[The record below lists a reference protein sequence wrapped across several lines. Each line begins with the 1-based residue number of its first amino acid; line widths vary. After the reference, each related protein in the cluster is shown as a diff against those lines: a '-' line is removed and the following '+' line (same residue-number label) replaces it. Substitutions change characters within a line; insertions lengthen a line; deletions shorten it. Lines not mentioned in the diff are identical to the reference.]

1 MKTIYKESNNDV
13 RWENAYNE
21 YGTLINVKE
30 AEKILEGKKNKFFL
44 YSDLS
49 FEMVLRTG
57 SKNIKHFA
65 LKSEIEINGVTYK
78 TGNVNGETIYHY
90 EAKVKTARNLY
101 FFWSNYK
108 VYFQEPKIERI
119 LEGSK
124 YRADLVAKL
133 ECGTKITIEIVYSSD
148 ISHAKRKFIKE
159 KQLPTFII
167 YLDKNGNQD
176 YERFDFIGNDKIEQL
191 SSRIRKGKDSVL
203 GIISERNSKQR
214 KLFDRESQDRKRLR
228 ELESRIRSEVERKEG
243 ELFQV
248 EGGNYF
254 GSGKIKEDIERL
266 RNRISE
272 IERISRKFDYDIRD
286 QERKIKSIKSNT
298 RSIEGIG
305 KEIKELEN
313 TFIQVAKVTPWEW
326 VAPSYIAEPRGE
338 NRLSMIKYF
347 CE

>member
-30 AEKILEGKKNKFFL
+30 AEKFLEGKKNKFFL

-148 ISHAKRKFIKE
+148 ISDAKRKFIKE

-176 YERFDFIGNDKIEQL
+176 YERFDFIGDDKIEQL
-191 SSRIRKGKDSVL
+191 SSRIRKGKDSTN
-203 GIISERNSKQR
+203 GIISDRDSKQR
-214 KLFDRESQDRKRLR
+214 KLFDRENQDRKRLR

-243 ELFQV
+243 EFD
-248 EGGNYF
+248 GI
-254 GSGKIKEDIERL
+254 GSKSNIKNESIEFSIKVYRERIRYVKNVINEIQGKIKIL
-266 RNRISE
+266 RNE
-272 IERISRKFDYDIRD
+272 IED
-286 QERKIKSIKSNT
+286 N
-298 RSIEGIG
+298 
-305 KEIKELEN
+305 
-313 TFIQVAKVTPWEW
+313 FINETARATNRRLLKQK
-326 VAPSYIAEPRGE
+326 RGW
-338 NRLSMIKYF
+338 
-347 CE
+347 

>member
-1 MKTIYKESNNDV
+1 MKTIYNESNNDV

-30 AEKILEGKKNKFFL
+30 AEKLLEGKKNKFFL

-101 FFWSNYK
+101 FLWSNYK
-108 VYFQEPKIERI
+108 VYFQEPKIEKI

-148 ISHAKRKFIKE
+148 ISDAKRKFIKK

-214 KLFDRESQDRKRLR
+214 KLFDRESQDRKILR
-228 ELESRIRSEVERKEG
+228 ELESRIRREVERKEG
-243 ELFQV
+243 EFD
-248 EGGNYF
+248 GI
-254 GSGKIKEDIERL
+254 GSKSNIKNESIEFSIKVYRERIRYVKNVINEIQGKIKIL
-266 RNRISE
+266 RNE
-272 IERISRKFDYDIRD
+272 IED
-286 QERKIKSIKSNT
+286 N
-298 RSIEGIG
+298 
-305 KEIKELEN
+305 
-313 TFIQVAKVTPWEW
+313 FINETARATNRRLLKQK
-326 VAPSYIAEPRGE
+326 RGW
-338 NRLSMIKYF
+338 
-347 CE
+347 

>member
-1 MKTIYKESNNDV
+1 MKTIYKESINDV

-30 AEKILEGKKNKFFL
+30 AEKLLEGKKNKFFL

-65 LKSEIEINGVTYK
+65 LKSQIEINGVTYK

-148 ISHAKRKFIKE
+148 ISDAKRKFIKE

-176 YERFDFIGNDKIEQL
+176 YERFDFIGDDKIEQL
-191 SSRIRKGKDSVL
+191 SSRIRKGKDSTN
-203 GIISERNSKQR
+203 GIISDRDSKQR

-243 ELFQV
+243 EFD
-248 EGGNYF
+248 GI
-254 GSGKIKEDIERL
+254 GSKYNIENESIEFSIKVYRERIRYVKNVINEIQGKIKIL
-266 RNRISE
+266 RNE
-272 IERISRKFDYDIRD
+272 IEY
-286 QERKIKSIKSNT
+286 N
-298 RSIEGIG
+298 
-305 KEIKELEN
+305 
-313 TFIQVAKVTPWEW
+313 FINETARATNRRLLKQK
-326 VAPSYIAEPRGE
+326 RGW
-338 NRLSMIKYF
+338 
-347 CE
+347 